1 MYLSKHLI
9 GKIEDTLKRFD
20 SSFYFYDLD
29 ALKAHL
35 EIVSSELDPNIKL
48 WYACKA
54 NPMSAVL
61 KVLRNMKFGV
71 DVASSGE
78 LHQVMNAGI
87 RGENIIATGPGK
99 SKEYLH
105 HLLVNNVQTIVL
117 ESTNQLAWLDE
128 VSEKLGQKTN
138 ALVRIQLDWKEGKSV
153 LGGGAITPFGLGI
166 KDWESVDFSK
176 FKHVNI
182 KGFHVFQW
190 GNIMETSKLNEIW
203 SKTVEDILSFA
214 KAKNLSTEIIDLGG
228 GLGVPYDLTSTGIK
242 FSEVHEILKS
252 VKEKYQLQTIW
263 MELGR
268 YTVAECGYYITKII
282 DIKNVRG
289 KKLVVTEGGINHAA
303 RVALTNQAFPCHALY
318 QSAED
323 KTEEYQVHGPLC
335 TALDHLGTFDLPAN
349 LQIGDRLVF
358 NKAGAYGFTESMPY
372 FLCHELPAEVIS
384 YNGDLMIPR
393 PPKTAYDWMI

>member
-128 VSEKLGQKTN
+128 VSEKLELTCE
-138 ALVRIQLDWKEGKSV
+138 IKE
-153 LGGGAITPFGLGI
+153 L
-166 KDWESVDFSK
+166 FSAR
-176 FKHVNI
+176 
-182 KGFHVFQW
+182 W
-190 GNIMETSKLNEIW
+190 T
-203 SKTVEDILSFA
+203 
-214 KAKNLSTEIIDLGG
+214 
-228 GLGVPYDLTSTGIK
+228 LT
-242 FSEVHEILKS
+242 H
-252 VKEKYQLQTIW
+252 
-263 MELGR
+263 
-268 YTVAECGYYITKII
+268 
-282 DIKNVRG
+282 
-289 KKLVVTEGGINHAA
+289 
-303 RVALTNQAFPCHALY
+303 
-318 QSAED
+318 
-323 KTEEYQVHGPLC
+323 
-335 TALDHLGTFDLPAN
+335 
-349 LQIGDRLVF
+349 
-358 NKAGAYGFTESMPY
+358 
-372 FLCHELPAEVIS
+372 
-384 YNGDLMIPR
+384 
-393 PPKTAYDWMI
+393 